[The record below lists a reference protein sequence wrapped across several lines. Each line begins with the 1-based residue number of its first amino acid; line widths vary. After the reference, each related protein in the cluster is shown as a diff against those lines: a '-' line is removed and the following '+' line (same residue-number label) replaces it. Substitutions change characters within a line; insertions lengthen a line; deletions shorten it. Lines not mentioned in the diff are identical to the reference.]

1 MSIHDVSGVVG
12 WCLGATLM
20 FTIFTPFF
28 TLGPA
33 STTLYST
40 HALSHGL
47 ISSTTF
53 LQHSTVY
60 SSTAFLQSTTS
71 TTPLWARCLAAR
83 GAGCPRSLLSHR
95 MCTIRADGGA
105 SLRYFVYRT
114 PLHHLHLLR
123 PRARHALAA
132 EGSTRGATALFFFLP
147 PTIPLEHLIF
157 GLPSV
162 HPSACVVISCV
173 WVSSRVS

>member
-1 MSIHDVSGVVG
+1 MRPSESGAHAVASEPSG
-12 WCLGATLM
+12 PRSGHCLHQGGGA
-20 FTIFTPFF
+20 
-28 TLGPA
+28 
-33 STTLYST
+33 
-40 HALSHGL
+40 
-47 ISSTTF
+47 
-53 LQHSTVY
+53 
-60 SSTAFLQSTTS
+60 
-71 TTPLWARCLAAR
+71 ARCHAAR
-83 GAGCPRSLLSHR
+83 GAGCPRSHLPSCMYVVPSAAQRPLPPSGWWRGALPCSARGGVSARLSSPIV
-95 MCTIRADGGA
+95 CAPSGPTGGA

-114 PLHHLHLLR
+114 PLHRLHLLR

-157 GLPSV
+157 CLPSV